1 ADTALSLAVRPD
13 GKQLAIGRFDG
24 VLQLIDADTGK
35 VLAEPLPVKPKPPT
49 VSKLT
54 PNFGA
59 RGQTV
64 RVTIDGTGLGED
76 ASVLAGDGLA
86 AKWVTPANAA
96 RREADITI
104 AATAAVGPIP
114 VRIKSASGES
124 AAVNFIV
131 DRYAVVTDT
140 TGIDS
145 ARKGRLVTLPVT
157 LAGTL
162 D

>member
-1 ADTALSLAVRPD
+1 GRSHTPPRADTTLGRGGRPD

-76 ASVLAGDGLA
+76 ATALAGDGPA
-86 AKWVTPANAA
+86 AKWVTTGKAA
-96 RREADITI
+96 RHE
-104 AATAAVGPIP
+104 P
-114 VRIKSASGES
+114 
-124 AAVNFIV
+124 
-131 DRYAVVTDT
+131 
-140 TGIDS
+140 
-145 ARKGRLVTLPVT
+145 
-157 LAGTL
+157 
-162 D
+162 